1 MDPKRN
7 EPPKKPDGDDKK
19 PKNLLT
25 TIIVS
30 IAILL
35 VVISIFNFVNDSQ
48 YTETTYSQFLDE
60 MDKNNI
66 AEADIHNDRV
76 IYMTREEAAKPAG
89 SQRPAI
95 QVFL

>member
-7 EPPKKPDGDDKK
+7 DPPKKPDGDDKK

-25 TIIVS
+25 TVIVS

-35 VVISIFNFVNDSQ
+35 AVVSIFNLVNDSQ

-66 AEADIHNDRV
+66 AEKVLYFPLVLFDLVSYYPFCNTV
-76 IYMTREEAAKPAG
+76 
-89 SQRPAI
+89 
-95 QVFL
+95 VF